1 MGVFGGKSSSRGG
14 GDKKKKIPNSRK
26 KKHRKMEGAMDFNET
41 FANNPNNNANNGEIT
56 PLAQD
61 EELIITETTSSF
73 IRRNFPHHP
82 NEVTSLDGG
91 TGDVKKNVMNVN
103 IEYLRMFGLSMTIV
117 LSISGWI
124 VSVLFDIYPVTDDPT
139 NSAWDIL
146 ANGAPSNFH
155 ADETY
160 ISYLFNFVHTCV
172 YVDNNPAKTVTA
184 LLLQFAVIPLL
195 LFAFLSYKRINLQ
208 TGPDYDGLKA
218 WSPFT
223 LAYLYIAFAYL
234 FLYLVN
240 TPMQD
245 QELFDSPRAT
255 LLFTAHYIPFALYQL
270 ATIVMSLQ
278 QISFLYAR
286 KAMPFEWMT
295 LGMVRAYFYVT
306 VVMYIVYCVWIISH
320 IFRNGIW
327 STTTPMGQM
336 ATHFMMYGFIVM
348 SVIIPIIC
356 SFQDSK
362 RSIATMR
369 IEFSSME

>member
-1 MGVFGGKSSSRGG
+1 
-14 GDKKKKIPNSRK
+14 
-26 KKHRKMEGAMDFNET
+26 MDLNET
-41 FANNPNNNANNGEIT
+41 FADNPNNNANNGEIT
-56 PLAQD
+56 SSAQQ
-61 EELIITETTSSF
+61 EELIITETTS
-73 IRRNFPHHP
+73 
-82 NEVTSLDGG
+82 LDGG
-91 TGDVKKNVMNVN
+91 AGDVKKNVMNVN
-103 IEYLRMFGLSMTIV
+103 IEYLRMFGLIMTFVMI
-117 LSISGWI
+117 ITGWI
-124 VSVLFDIYPVTDDPT
+124 VTGLFNIYPVTDDPT

-146 ANGAPSNFH
+146 FHGAPSNFRS
-155 ADETY
+155 DETY
-160 ISYLFNFVHTCV
+160 IYYLFNFVHTCV
-172 YVDNNPAKTVTA
+172 YVDNNPAKTVAA
-184 LLLQFAVIPLL
+184 LLINFAVIPLV

-223 LAYLYIAFAYL
+223 LAYLTIAFAYL

-240 TPMQD
+240 SPMQD

-255 LLFTAHYIPFALYQL
+255 LLFIAHYIPFALYQL

-278 QISFLYAR
+278 QIKFLYKR

-306 VVMYIVYCVWIISH
+306 VVTYIVYCVFIISH
-320 IFRNGIW
+320 IFGNGIW
-327 STTTPMGQM
+327 SAATPMGQM
-336 ATHFMMYGFIVM
+336 ATHFMMYGFIVI
-348 SVIIPIIC
+348 SVVIPIIC